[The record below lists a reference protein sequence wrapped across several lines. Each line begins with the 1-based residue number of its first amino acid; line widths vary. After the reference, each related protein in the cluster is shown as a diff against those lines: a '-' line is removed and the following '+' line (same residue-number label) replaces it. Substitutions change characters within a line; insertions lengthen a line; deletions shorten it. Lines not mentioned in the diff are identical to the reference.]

1 MPKEISA
8 DDVPG
13 LLSRGDS
20 VFLQAATGEPT
31 VLVEALRA
39 APEASDGV
47 HYVSCLVPGT
57 NLTDPAGFHDNARLT
72 TFFLFG
78 DVARSHAAGKVRFL
92 PLSYSGIYDYMSRYP
107 RFDKALIQVSP
118 PDADGT
124 CSLGT
129 AIDFLPAVLDR
140 VDTVIAEINADMP
153 APADGL
159 RIPYEKIAYA
169 VPCAHGFAQQ
179 PTGEIPAVIEEIGE
193 RIAGLIGDGDCLQVG
208 IGKVPAAIL
217 ARLADRRDLGFH
229 GGMVTDEVV
238 DLVEAGALTGAAKT
252 IDTGRMICG
261 MALGTDKVY
270 RWCGT
275 RPDIGYR
282 PASYTHNVRVI
293 SQIDNFVSINSVL
306 EVDLFGQ
313 ANAEMI
319 DHRQVSGTGGLLDFV
334 RGARMAAGGRSII
347 ALPSTAGRKR
357 IPKIVAKLDDRVVVS
372 CPRSDIDIV
381 VTEHGVARLRD
392 LALDERAE
400 ALIALA
406 DPEHRPGLAE
416 AWARLRRAGAA

>member
-1 MPKEISA
+1 MNAAIGLIETRGI
-8 DDVPG
+8 VP
-13 LLSRGDS
+13 
-20 VFLQAATGEPT
+20 
-31 VLVEALRA
+31 LVEATDSMVKAANVTITDNAADTDSSSGTDGGGVYVAASATLELRNGIIA
-39 APEASDGV
+39 GNANTPGYSRQVTTQATNIAVNTGAGAMGQGV
-47 HYVSCLVPGT
+47 HVQTIKRMYDSYVNSQVNT
-57 NLTDPAGFHDNARLT
+57 AQT
-72 TFFLFG
+72 
-78 DVARSHAAGKVRFL
+78 
-92 PLSYSGIYDYMSRYP
+92 
-107 RFDKALIQVSP
+107 QVSQL
-118 PDADGT
+118 DAFY
-124 CSLGT
+124 S
-129 AIDFLPAVLDR
+129 
-140 VDTVIAEINADMP
+140 E
-153 APADGL
+153 
-159 RIPYEKIAYA
+159 
-169 VPCAHGFAQQ
+169 
-179 PTGEIPAVIEEIGE
+179 
-193 RIAGLIGDGDCLQVG
+193 
-208 IGKVPAAIL
+208 
-217 ARLADRRDLGFH
+217 
-229 GGMVTDEVV
+229 
-238 DLVEAGALTGAAKT
+238 
-252 IDTGRMICG
+252 
-261 MALGTDKVY
+261 
-270 RWCGT
+270 
-275 RPDIGYR
+275 
-282 PASYTHNVRVI
+282 I